1 MKFLWYSDKNVRSY
15 LGQKQQKIVTEHEFG
30 NTNYNNL
37 YKMNKLF
44 SPNPWGMVHDTTN
57 HVSHPFN
64 IVTDI
69 NYQFDIC
76 NLSFGEVCLQVAKN
90 IVNSTDKPIAVC
102 WSGGIDSTVAL
113 VALLQVAPPDRIHVV
128 LNQSSIEEYPNFYQ
142 DIIKDRIATL
152 THSEWLDQFNNF
164 YTVSGDAGDAVWGV
178 IDKAF
183 WQHHSNFNTPWQD
196 WIDTNVA
203 PDREFIEEFCSWSG
217 TKIHTVLELRI
228 WFYLCCK
235 WQSKSMMFF
244 ARTPGM
250 TPLLGNGFF
259 NHISFQYW
267 TMNNMNRIIGN
278 TWHDYKVPAKEFINN
293 FHKDAEWFATK
304 TKFNSGTIDMYTTV
318 KMILNDHSTFA
329 LSNDYTSHS
338 VKSWPF
344 VDPIYIEDWN
354 DQFQL
359 WPTQLFDR

>member
-1 MKFLWYSDKNVRSY
+1 MKFLWYSDKIVQSY

-30 NTNYNNL
+30 STSYNNL
-37 YKMNKLF
+37 YKINKLF
-44 SPNPWGMVHDTTN
+44 SAKPWGMVHDISN
-57 HVSHPFN
+57 HAPHPFD

-69 NYQFDIC
+69 NYQFDSC
-76 NLSFGEVCLQVAKN
+76 DRSFGEICLQTAQT
-90 IVNSTDKPIAVC
+90 IVLGTDKPIAVC

-113 VALLQVAPPDRIHVV
+113 TALLQVAPPDRIFVV
-128 LNQSSIEEYPNFYQ
+128 LNEDSINEYPNFYQ

-152 THSEWLDQFNNF
+152 THCEWLEQFNNF
-164 YTVSGDAGDAVWGV
+164 YTVSGDTGDVVWGV

-183 WQHHSNFNTPWQD
+183 WKQHEHFNTPWRD
-196 WIDTNVA
+196 WINTDIA
-203 PDREFIEEFCSWSG
+203 PSTEFIEEFCSWSG

-235 WQSKSMMFF
+235 WQDKAMMFF

-259 NHISFQYW
+259 NYKNFQNW
-267 TMNNMNRIIGN
+267 TMNNMDQIIGN
-278 TWHDYKVPAKEFINN
+278 AWHNYKIPAKQFINN
-293 FHKDAEWFATK
+293 FHNDADWFATK
-304 TKFNSGTIDMYTTV
+304 TKFNSGTIDMYTTIN
-318 KMILNDHSTFA
+318 MILNDHSTFA
-329 LSNDYTSHS
+329 ISDAYHSCS

-354 DQFQL
+354 DQYNL
-359 WPTQLFDR
+359 WPTQLFDK